1 MEMKEKKIPSAVSYY
16 VVAAAS
22 IFWAMSLPLYEVAH
36 FVSFGI
42 VMLLLFITSWQ
53 IWPKK
58 IQVEMKVKKVED
70 KKAKEEEKKI
80 ASTGDPEIDKMIEDK
95 TLALLEMKRLD
106 ANIINEKISNQIVH
120 LQDVTDKIVARVVE
134 NPSKKKQVRRFFNY
148 YLPTTIKLLNAY
160 DRMDEAGISGINID
174 GTKGK
179 IEEMMETA
187 VDAYDKQ
194 LDYLYKDEAL
204 DISTDI
210 TVMENL
216 MKSEGLT
223 EK

>member
-36 FVSFGI
+36 FISFGI

-58 IQVEMKVKKVED
+58 IQVEIKVKKVED

-80 ASTGDPEIDKMIEDK
+80 SSTGDPEIDKMIEDK

-216 MKSEGLT
+216 MKSEGL
-223 EK
+223 KDP

>member
-1 MEMKEKKIPSAVSYY
+1 MKEKKIPSAVSYY

-22 IFWAMSLPLYEVAH
+22 ISWAMSLPLYEVAH

-70 KKAKEEEKKI
+70 KKAKEQEKKI

-216 MKSEGLT
+216 MKAEGLK
-223 EK
+223 E

>member
-1 MEMKEKKIPSAVSYY
+1 MKEKKIPSAVSYY

>member
-1 MEMKEKKIPSAVSYY
+1 MKEKKIPSAVSYY
-16 VVAAAS
+16 VVAGAS

-58 IQVEMKVKKVED
+58 IMVETKAKKVED

-106 ANIINEKISNQIVH
+106 ANIINEKISDQIVH
-120 LQDVTDKIVARVVE
+120 LQDVTDKIVAYVVE
-134 NPSKKKQVRRFFNY
+134 NPSKKRQVRRFFNY

-160 DRMDEAGISGINID
+160 DRMDETGISGINID

-187 VDAYDKQ
+187 VGAYDKQ
-194 LDYLYKDEAL
+194 LDHLYKDEAL

-216 MKSEGLT
+216 MKSEGLK
-223 EK
+223 E

>member
-1 MEMKEKKIPSAVSYY
+1 
-16 VVAAAS
+16 
-22 IFWAMSLPLYEVAH
+22 
-36 FVSFGI
+36 
-42 VMLLLFITSWQ
+42 
-53 IWPKK
+53 
-58 IQVEMKVKKVED
+58 
-70 KKAKEEEKKI
+70 
-80 ASTGDPEIDKMIEDK
+80 
-95 TLALLEMKRLD
+95 
-106 ANIINEKISNQIVH
+106 
-120 LQDVTDKIVARVVE
+120 
-134 NPSKKKQVRRFFNY
+134 
-148 YLPTTIKLLNAY
+148 
-160 DRMDEAGISGINID
+160 MDEAGISGINID

-210 TVMENL
+210 TFMENL